1 MRKLV
6 IFVGIVVVALI
17 VFNLFTFTVDET
29 KKAAVLRFGEIIRVV
44 EQPGL
49 QLKIPFINKVVYLDD
64 RVLSYDIQPRD
75 ILTSDQKRLT
85 IDNYAIWRVGEPQL
99 FIEANGGRISTAQS
113 RIDDIVYSDLRDVLA
128 KHSLDEIV
136 SEKRLV
142 YLQEV
147 TATSRA
153 KLIKFGI
160 KLIDVRIKRADLP
173 TEIEQAVFARMRS
186 ERERIAAQLRAEGE
200 EEAKIITSQADKER
214 EIILADA
221 RKAAEEEMGIGDARA
236 LEIYANAYNQDADF
250 YQFWRTLESYETAL
264 KGNTSIVLSTKSDYL
279 RFLDNLAEEEKE
291 EQPSN

>member
-17 VFNLFTFTVDET
+17 AFNLFTFTVDET

-136 SEKRLV
+136 SAKRLE
-142 YLQEV
+142 YLREV

-160 KLIDVRIKRADLP
+160 NLIDVRIKRADLP
-173 TEIEQAVFARMRS
+173 TEIEQAVFSRMRS
-186 ERERIAAQLRAEGE
+186 ERERIAAQLRSEGE
-200 EEAKIITSQADKER
+200 EEAKKITSQADKER

-221 RKAAEEEMGIGDARA
+221 RKAAEKEMGVGDAQA

-250 YQFWRTLESYETAL
+250 YRFWRTLESYETAL
-264 KGNTSIVLSTKSDYL
+264 KDNTSIVLSTESDYL
-279 RFLDNLAEEEKE
+279 RFLDRPTEAKEEEANE
-291 EQPSN
+291 

>member
-17 VFNLFTFTVDET
+17 AFNLFTFTVDET
-29 KKAAVLRFGEIIRVV
+29 KKAAVLRFGEIIRVI

-49 QLKIPFINKVVYLDD
+49 QFKTPFIDKVVYLDD

-85 IDNYAIWRVGEPQL
+85 IDNYAIWRVEGPQL
-99 FIEANGGRISTAQS
+99 FIEANGGRISNAQS

-128 KHSLDEIV
+128 KHKLDEIV

-147 TATSRA
+147 TATSRT
-153 KLIKFGI
+153 KLAKFGI
-160 KLIDVRIKRADLP
+160 NLIDVRIKRADLP
-173 TEIEQAVFARMRS
+173 TEIEQAVFSRMRS

-200 EEAKIITSQADKER
+200 EEAKKITSGADKER

-221 RKAAEEEMGIGDARA
+221 RKAAEKEMGIGDARA

-250 YQFWRTLESYETAL
+250 YRFWRTLDSYETAL
-264 KGNTSIVLSTKSDYL
+264 KGNTSIVLSTESDYL
-279 RFLDNLAEEEKE
+279 RFLDNLAEEKKE

>member
-17 VFNLFTFTVDET
+17 AFNLFTFTVDET
-29 KKAAVLRFGEIIRVV
+29 KKAAVLRFGEIIRVI

-49 QLKIPFINKVVYLDD
+49 QFKTPFIDKVVYLDD

-85 IDNYAIWRVGEPQL
+85 IDNYAIWRVEGPQL
-99 FIEANGGRISTAQS
+99 FIEANGGRISNAQS

-128 KHSLDEIV
+128 KHKLDEIV

-147 TATSRA
+147 AATSRT
-153 KLIKFGI
+153 KLAKFGI
-160 KLIDVRIKRADLP
+160 NLIDVRIKRADLP
-173 TEIEQAVFARMRS
+173 TEIEQAVFSRMRS

-200 EEAKIITSQADKER
+200 EEAKKITSGADKER

-221 RKAAEEEMGIGDARA
+221 RKAAEKEMGIGDARA

-250 YQFWRTLESYETAL
+250 YRFWRTLDSYETAL
-264 KGNTSIVLSTKSDYL
+264 KGNTSIVLSTESDYL
-279 RFLDNLAEEEKE
+279 RFLDNLAEEKKE

>member
-6 IFVGIVVVALI
+6 VFFGIVVVALI
-17 VFNLFTFTVDET
+17 AFNLFTFTVDET

-85 IDNYAIWRVGEPQL
+85 IDNYAIWRVGEPRL

-128 KHSLDEIV
+128 KHSLNDIV

-147 TATSRA
+147 TVTSSA

-160 KLIDVRIKRADLP
+160 NLIDVRIKRADLP

-200 EEAKIITSQADKER
+200 EEAKRITSQADKER
-214 EIILADA
+214 AIILADA
-221 RKAAEEEMGIGDARA
+221 RKAAEQEMGIGDARA

-264 KGNTSIVLSTKSDYL
+264 KGNTSIVLSTESDYL
-279 RFLDNLAEEEKE
+279 RFLDNLAEEKKE
-291 EQPSN
+291 E

>member
-17 VFNLFTFTVDET
+17 AFNLFTFTVDET
-29 KKAAVLRFGEIIRVV
+29 KKAAVLRFGEIIRVI

-49 QLKIPFINKVVYLDD
+49 QLKTPFIDKVVYLDD

-85 IDNYAIWRVGEPQL
+85 IDNYAIWRVEGPQL
-99 FIEANGGRISTAQS
+99 FIEANGGRISNAQS

-128 KHSLDEIV
+128 KHKLDEIV

-147 TATSRA
+147 TATSRT
-153 KLIKFGI
+153 KLAKFGI
-160 KLIDVRIKRADLP
+160 NLIDVRIKRADLP
-173 TEIEQAVFARMRS
+173 TEIEQAVFSRMRS

-200 EEAKIITSQADKER
+200 EEAKKITSGADKER

-221 RKAAEEEMGIGDARA
+221 RKAAEKEMGIGDARA

-250 YQFWRTLESYETAL
+250 YRFWRTLDSYETAL
-264 KGNTSIVLSTKSDYL
+264 KGNTSIVLSTESDYL
-279 RFLDNLAEEEKE
+279 RFLDNLAEEKKE

>member
-17 VFNLFTFTVDET
+17 AFNLFTFTVDET
-29 KKAAVLRFGEIIRVV
+29 RKAAVLRFGQIVRVI

-49 QLKIPFINKVVYLDD
+49 QFKTPFIDKVVYLDD

-85 IDNYAIWRVGEPQL
+85 IDNYAIWRVEGPQL
-99 FIEANGGRISTAQS
+99 FIEANGGRISNAQS

-128 KHSLDEIV
+128 KHKLDEIV

-147 TATSRA
+147 TATSRP
-153 KLIKFGI
+153 KLAKFGI
-160 KLIDVRIKRADLP
+160 NLIDVRIKRADLP
-173 TEIEQAVFARMRS
+173 TEIEQAVFSRMRS

-200 EEAKIITSQADKER
+200 EEAKKITSGADKER
-214 EIILADA
+214 QIILADA
-221 RKAAEEEMGIGDARA
+221 RKAAEKEMGIGDAQA

-250 YQFWRTLESYETAL
+250 YRFWRTLGSYETAL
-264 KGNTSIVLSTKSDYL
+264 KGNTSIVLSTESDYL
-279 RFLDNLAEEEKE
+279 RFLDNLAEEKKE

>member
-6 IFVGIVVVALI
+6 IFFGIVVVALI
-17 VFNLFTFTVDET
+17 AFNLFTFTVDET

-49 QLKIPFINKVVYLDD
+49 QFKIPFINKVVYLDD

-85 IDNYAIWRVGEPQL
+85 IDNYAIWRVGESQL

-128 KHSLDEIV
+128 KHSLNDIV
-136 SEKRLV
+136 SEKRLA

-147 TATSRA
+147 TVISSA

-200 EEAKIITSQADKER
+200 EEAKRITSQADKER
-214 EIILADA
+214 AIILADA
-221 RKAAEEEMGIGDARA
+221 RKAAEQEMGIGDARA

-264 KGNTSIVLSTKSDYL
+264 KGNTSIVLSTESDYL
-279 RFLDNLAEEEKE
+279 RFLDNLAEEKKE
-291 EQPSN
+291 E